1 MDNLSESL
9 KQIHE
14 LLKKADDVFDEDR
27 YRGREDY
34 DVPEMQIDYYIESA
48 FIHTLVL
55 LDKLNL
61 SRTYEQV
68 RDVFDKAQ
76 EKGFRA
82 SQQGVDE
89 PYLQW
94 SAEIYGFLQAIGNSY
109 NVHPFSN
116 LVSKDIISILRAT
129 LYSITDK
136 NIFDKPPARE
146 SEVHSRIEAVLK
158 CVFPDLRHKPSI
170 NKSIKNFEPD
180 TGLPSVRTLIEY
192 KFISNQNDA
201 KRVSDE
207 VLADTRGYFSRDWE
221 RFIYVIYEESRVK
234 PESEW
239 IQMLKECGVPS
250 NTQILVL
257 PGEPISP

>member
-14 LLKKADDVFDEDR
+14 LLKKADDLFDEDR
-27 YRGREDY
+27 YRGREDC

-61 SRTYEQV
+61 SRTYEKV
-68 RDVFDKAQ
+68 CDVFDKAR
-76 EKGFRA
+76 EKGFRT

-109 NVHPFSN
+109 NIHPFSN
-116 LVSKDIISILRAT
+116 LVSKDITSILRAT

-158 CVFPDLRHKPSI
+158 CVFPDLKHKPSI
-170 NKSIKNFEPD
+170 NKPIKNFQPD

-192 KFISNQNDA
+192 KFISDQNDA
-201 KRVSDE
+201 VS
-207 VLADTRGYFSRDWE
+207 FP
-221 RFIYVIYEESRVK
+221 VK
-234 PESEW
+234 
-239 IQMLKECGVPS
+239 
-250 NTQILVL
+250 
-257 PGEPISP
+257 